1 MMKWLFESKAASDRK
16 KEREKI
22 LKDALDSGDALEKAA
37 KGTMHLAADVTETL
51 QARIDDYS
59 TQIDQTARLLSDAL
73 MLVSDNG
80 DIQSFNPAAERMFG
94 WRKRDVTGKK
104 INVLFQFP
112 KDTLVDSAFMETFVG
127 KVNEDDEFAAVH
139 HEEFMGLCKDNTTI
153 YIDVGASK
161 VTRSDKKTYYI
172 ILVRNV
178 THRVNNS
185 KMIRELA
192 ERNQELL
199 TTIDASNT
207 GFMILQPEGS
217 DFQISFVNEGFS
229 RLTGF
234 KRNAIKKM
242 NLRDLFGTE
251 STFWSIRRTLI
262 EGTEGR
268 HEFQFEIGVSQ
279 TTWFE
284 VHITPVKKGASP
296 VQWILVFYDTTELKK
311 AYHDLSKT
319 EAHFRAFS
327 DASSESMFIHD
338 YKKLMDW
345 NERAHVLTGYSDAE
359 LEKMNPFDLLHPL
372 QREEAMANQRMDGNA
387 SYETLFLTK
396 SGEVKEVAVN
406 SRAIEWDNAEARIAI
421 VRDVTE
427 FKDVETQLKTSRERY
442 KTVIDNTIDMVI
454 CFNADM
460 EITFS
465 NQTFRDYFDV
475 EVEDINGFSL
485 LEIIPESDHKKFQD
499 YMLAMSPD
507 QEIRRGV
514 HRVQRHDEIRWQ
526 DWIDRGIFDVEGN
539 LIEIQSV
546 ARDITH
552 LMPSQ

>member
-1 MMKWLFESKAASDRK
+1 MMKWLFESKEAAEK
-16 KEREKI
+16 KKSRQTI
-22 LKDALDSGDALEKAA
+22 LKQALDSGAALEKAA
-37 KGTMHLAADVTETL
+37 KGTMNLAADVTETL

-59 TQIDQTARLLSDAL
+59 TQIDQTSRLLSDAL
-73 MLVSDNG
+73 MLVSVDG

-94 WRKRDVTGKK
+94 WKKREIIGKK
-104 INVLFQFP
+104 INILFQL
-112 KDTLVDSAFMETFVG
+112 KSDIVVDAKFMEEFVG
-127 KVNEDDEFAAVH
+127 KVNIDDEFASVH
-139 HEEFMGLCKDNTTI
+139 HEEFMGLCRDSTSI
-153 YIDVGASK
+153 YIDVGASQ
-161 VTRSDKKTYYI
+161 VVRSDKKTYYI

-185 KMIRELA
+185 RMIRELA

-207 GFMILQPEGS
+207 GFMILTPDGS
-217 DFQISFVNEGFS
+217 DFQINFVNEGFA

-234 KRNAIKKM
+234 KRAAIKKM

-262 EGTEGR
+262 EGIEGR
-268 HEFQFEIGVSQ
+268 HEMQFEIGVSQ
-279 TTWFE
+279 MTWFE
-284 VHITPVKKGASP
+284 VHITPVKKGNAA

-311 AYHDLSKT
+311 AYHDLSKS

-345 NERAHVLTGYSDAE
+345 NERVHVLTGYNQAE
-359 LEKMNPFDLLHPL
+359 LESMNLFDLMHPL
-372 QREEAMANQRMDGNA
+372 QREDAMSKVDLKGNA

-396 SGEVKEVAVN
+396 NGDVKEVAVN
-406 SRAIEWDNAEARIAI
+406 SRAIEWNNAEAQIAI
-421 VRDVTE
+421 IRDVTE
-427 FKDVETQLKTSRERY
+427 FKDVESQLKTSRERY
-442 KTVIDNTIDMVI
+442 KTVIENTIDMVI
-454 CFNADM
+454 CFNANM

-485 LEIIPESDHKKFQD
+485 LEIIPEGDHDKFTS
-499 YMLAMSPD
+499 YMLEMSPD

-514 HRVQRHDEIRWQ
+514 HRVKRHDEVRWQ
-526 DWIDRGIFDVEGN
+526 DWIDRGIFDEHGM